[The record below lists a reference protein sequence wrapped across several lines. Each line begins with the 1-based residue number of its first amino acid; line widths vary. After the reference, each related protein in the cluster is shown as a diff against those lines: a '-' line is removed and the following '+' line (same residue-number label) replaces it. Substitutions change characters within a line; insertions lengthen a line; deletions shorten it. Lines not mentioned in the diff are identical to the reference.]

1 MSDTAGLGNY
11 VVKCSSRSANYFVLA
26 AAYMLVDRK
35 GEITQVST
43 RFEHVKQQQTSV
55 INCAA
60 DTRDSTKAVPDLRGS
75 DNLSAMRTEVLKL
88 QYECY
93 DNVPNLLL
101 NPISCS
107 PTESASALLKIS

>member
-1 MSDTAGLGNY
+1 MSDTAGLGTY

-26 AAYMLVDRK
+26 AAYVKHASYRK

-75 DNLSAMRTEVLKL
+75 DNQCHAH
-88 QYECY
+88 
-93 DNVPNLLL
+93 
-101 NPISCS
+101 
-107 PTESASALLKIS
+107 